1 MITVTHLTKR
11 FGRVT
16 AVDDASFSA
25 LPGRVTGLLG
35 PNGSG
40 KTTTLRTLVGLVRPT
55 SGSATIAGRPYASL
69 PNPARNVGTML
80 DADALHAGRTGR
92 EELRLAAG
100 ILGLPASRVDDVLEI
115 VGLTAA
121 EARRRTRTYSLGMR
135 QRLGLGLALLGD
147 PEVVVLDE
155 PANGLDPMGI
165 RWMRTLLRD
174 FASEGRTVLLSSH
187 LLTEMQTVCDD
198 VVVVGHGRVL
208 AQGTTASFVES
219 DGSLEEAFVRL
230 TAGTDRER
238 VQQ

>member
-55 SGSATIAGRPYASL
+55 SGSVTIAGRPYASL
-69 PNPARNVGTML
+69 PNPGRNVGTML

-115 VGLTAA
+115 VGLTPA
-121 EARRRTRTYSLGMR
+121 EAKRRTRTYSLGMR

-219 DGSLEEAFVRL
+219 DGNLEEAFVRL

-238 VQQ
+238 IQQ

>member
-11 FGRVT
+11 FGHVT

-55 SGSATIAGRPYASL
+55 SGSVTIAGRPYASL
-69 PNPARNVGTML
+69 PNAARNVGTML

-92 EELRLAAG
+92 EELRLAAS

-115 VGLTAA
+115 VGLTPA
-121 EARRRTRTYSLGMR
+121 EAKRRTRTYSLGMR

-174 FASEGRTVLLSSH
+174 FAAEGRTVLLSSH

-198 VVVVGHGRVL
+198 VVVIGHGRVL
-208 AQGTTASFVES
+208 AQGTVASLVET
-219 DGSLEEAFVRL
+219 DGNLEEAFVRL

-238 VQQ
+238 VEQ

>member
-69 PNPARNVGTML
+69 PNPGRNVGTML

-174 FASEGRTVLLSSH
+174 FAAEGRTVLLSSH

-198 VVVVGHGRVL
+198 VVVIGHGRVL

-219 DGSLEEAFVRL
+219 DGNLEEAFVRL

-238 VQQ
+238 VEQ

>member
-69 PNPARNVGTML
+69 PNPGRNVGTML

-100 ILGLPASRVDDVLEI
+100 LLGLPASRVDDVLEI

-198 VVVVGHGRVL
+198 VVVIGHGRVL

-219 DGSLEEAFVRL
+219 DGNLEEAFVRL

-238 VQQ
+238 VEQ

>member
-69 PNPARNVGTML
+69 PNPGRNVGTML

-174 FASEGRTVLLSSH
+174 FAAEGRTVLLSSH

-198 VVVVGHGRVL
+198 VVVIGHGRVL
-208 AQGTTASFVES
+208 AQGTTASLVES
-219 DGSLEEAFVRL
+219 DGNLEEAFVRL

-238 VQQ
+238 VEQ

>member
-1 MITVTHLTKR
+1 MINVTHLTKR
-11 FGRVT
+11 YGRVL
-16 AVDDASFSA
+16 AVDDATFSA
-25 LPGRVTGLLG
+25 QPGRVTGLLG

-69 PNPARNVGTML
+69 PNPGRNVGTML

-135 QRLGLGLALLGD
+135 QRHGLGLALLGD

-174 FASEGRTVLLSSH
+174 FASEGRTVLLSCH

-219 DGSLEEAFVRL
+219 DGNLEEAFVRL